1 MRRLI
6 ASVSVTAAGFVLSAG
21 AAAGAS
27 AAAPRTIVLGPGQSI
42 QKAVDKAAPG
52 TTIRIEAGVYH
63 QSVVIRTDGI
73 TLSGAGDTAAGT
85 ILKPPAHIPDT
96 ACGEFGPVGICV
108 LAKSL
113 NGGPGGQPIP
123 VSGVTVAGLSVVGFP
138 GEGVFGYGTS
148 GLTVRNVTAR
158 NDGDYGISRFVS
170 TKTVF
175 VNDYATGNNEA
186 GFYVGDSPHADT
198 VLHNDRAWNNEFGVL
213 IRHTHGVVVT
223 DSVLRGN
230 CQGITVLDDGLA
242 GGAGNVV
249 IAHNNVSANNRL
261 CPVPE
266 DLPRKIGGGGVLLL
280 GATHTTVEHN
290 SVYGNAG
297 TRFNSGGIVVFS
309 AAGVSGGSAPEFDRV
324 VGNSAHNNSPAD
336 LIWDQTGTGNVFSG
350 NHCTRSSPAGLC

>member
-6 ASVSVTAAGFVLSAG
+6 ASVSVTAAGFALSAG
-21 AAAGAS
+21 AAGGAS
-27 AAAPRTIVLGPGQSI
+27 AAVPATIVVGPGQSI
-42 QKAVDKAAPG
+42 QKAVDRAAPG
-52 TTIRIEAGVYH
+52 TTIRLEAGVYH
-63 QSVVIRTDGI
+63 QSVMIRTDGI
-73 TLSGAGDTAAGT
+73 TLLGAGDTAAGT
-85 ILKPPAHIPDT
+85 ILKPPPQLPDT

-113 NGGPGGQPIP
+113 SGGPGGQPIP
-123 VSGVTVAGLSVVGFP
+123 VSGVTVAGLSVAGFA

-148 GLTVRNVTAR
+148 GLTIRNVTAR

-170 TKTVF
+170 TKTVL

-186 GFYVGDSPHADT
+186 GFYIGDSPHADT
-198 VLHNDRAWNNEFGVL
+198 VLHNDRSWNNEFGVL
-213 IRHTHGVVVT
+213 IRHAHGVVVT

-230 CQGITVLDDGLA
+230 CQGLAVLDDGLA

-249 IAHNNVSANNRL
+249 IAHNSVSANNRL

-266 DLPRKIGGGGVLLL
+266 DLPREIGGGGVLLL

-290 SVYGNAG
+290 SVYGNTG

-309 AAGVSGGSAPEFDRV
+309 AASVTGGGAPEFDKV
-324 VGNSAHNNSPAD
+324 LDNSAHNNSPAD

-350 NHCTRSSPAGLC
+350 NHCTRSSPAWLC